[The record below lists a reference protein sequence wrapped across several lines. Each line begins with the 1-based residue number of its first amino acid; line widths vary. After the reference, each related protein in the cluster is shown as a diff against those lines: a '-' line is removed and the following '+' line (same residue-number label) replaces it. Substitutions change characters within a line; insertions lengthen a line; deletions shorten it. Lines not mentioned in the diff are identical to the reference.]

1 MEKLNLKA
9 LLIANLIF
17 VLIVISVAF
26 YIVKTRKQPQI
37 KAIDS
42 TEIYKR
48 RFDSI
53 VSQSDELKRLIQEN
67 ETIQLTKVKVKYAYK
82 DSIIFLSDIRKSA
95 ELDRILAALDSE
107 VFTY

>member
-1 MEKLNLKA
+1 MEKLNLKT

-26 YIVKTRKQPQI
+26 YVVKKQPQI
-37 KAIDS
+37 KPIDNL
-42 TEIYKR
+42 EYNKA

-53 VSQSDELKRLIQEN
+53 VSESNELKRLIQEN

>member
-1 MEKLNLKA
+1 MEKLNLKT

-26 YIVKTRKQPQI
+26 YVVKKQPQI

-107 VFTY
+107 VFTYQ